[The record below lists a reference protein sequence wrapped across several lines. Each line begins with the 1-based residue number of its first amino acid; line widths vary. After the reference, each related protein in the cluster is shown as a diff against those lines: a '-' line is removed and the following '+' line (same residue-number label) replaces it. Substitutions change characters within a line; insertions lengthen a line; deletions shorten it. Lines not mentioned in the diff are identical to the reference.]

1 MNIIVVN
8 QYLTESAAA
17 APTFPNVTY
26 DFSHGMMVPVYDVTS
41 ANSNITG
48 AFVHGLPEPVNDN
61 TATTFATDADFAN
74 VVLLLHADG
83 SDEGTRFVDS
93 STQKHIITAVGNAN
107 SETSVKKFGSAS
119 FEGDGTG
126 DYLSIP
132 DSADWDIGIG
142 GAYGSDIF
150 TLEGW
155 IRSSDITK
163 ANNNVCAF
171 GAWGYHNQWLL
182 RHYDNGGT
190 DYLDWQW
197 WNGTSFSNISD
208 TLTNLS
214 FSQDTWY
221 HVAVSYDG
229 TTTSFYFNGSR
240 VGTSTAAYASRT
252 GLGVM
257 RVGGADDGS
266 SFHGY
271 IDDFR
276 ITKGTARYSGATI
289 TVPTAA
295 FPNNAS

>member
-1 MNIIVVN
+1 MII
-8 QYLTESAAA
+8 SARHGVIASTRSK
-17 APTFPNVTY
+17 PVSITDPN
-26 DFSHGMMVPVYDVTS
+26 FG
-41 ANSNITG
+41 
-48 AFVHGLPEPVNDN
+48 
-61 TATTFATDADFAN
+61 N
-74 VVLLLHADG
+74 VVLLLHMDG
-83 SDEGTRFVDS
+83 ADEGTAFTDS
-93 STQKHIITAVGNAN
+93 SSSAHTVTAVGNAN
-107 SETSVKKFGSAS
+107 TETSVKKFGSAS

-132 DSADWDIGIG
+132 DNAGWDIGIG

-163 ANNNVCAF
+163 SNNNVCGF
-171 GAWGYHNQWLL
+171 GASGAAHQWLL

-190 DYLDWQW
+190 QYLDWQW
-197 WNGTSFSNISD
+197 WNGSSYSNISD

-214 FSQDTWY
+214 FSQDAWY
-221 HVAVSYDG
+221 HVAVSHDG

-240 VGTSTAAYASRT
+240 VGTSTNAYASR
-252 GLGVM
+252 VSDIM

-276 ITKGTARYSGATI
+276 MTKGTARYSGATI

-295 FPNNAS
+295 FPNS

>member
-1 MNIIVVN
+1 MII
-8 QYLTESAAA
+8 SARHGVIASTRSK
-17 APTFPNVTY
+17 PVSITDPN
-26 DFSHGMMVPVYDVTS
+26 FG
-41 ANSNITG
+41 
-48 AFVHGLPEPVNDN
+48 
-61 TATTFATDADFAN
+61 N
-74 VVLLLHADG
+74 VVLLLHMDG
-83 SDEGTRFVDS
+83 SDEGAAFTDS
-93 STQKHIITAVGNAN
+93 SSSAHTITAVGNAN
-107 SETSVKKFGSAS
+107 TETSVKKFGSAS

-132 DSADWDIGIG
+132 DSAGWDIGIG

-163 ANNNVCAF
+163 SNNNVCGF
-171 GAWGYHNQWLL
+171 GAADAAHQWLL

-190 DYLDWQW
+190 QYLDWQW
-197 WNGTSFSNISD
+197 WNGSSYSNISD

-214 FSQDTWY
+214 FSQDVWY
-221 HVAVSYDG
+221 HVAVSHDG

-240 VGTSTAAYASRT
+240 VGTSTNAYASR
-252 GLGVM
+252 VSDIM

-295 FPNNAS
+295 FPNS